1 MSNCKHPLGSRPG
14 GSRLQG
20 SIQAGAYAGGQGC
33 TGGVP
38 THLPPL
44 LSSQGSELGP
54 ESIKDGF
61 TSDAGVGDLAQV
73 GLPVQQEG
81 LQPDTR
87 KNFLD
92 WEKRQRNSPLHPP
105 RWIDPD
111 CPLPFLPFS
120 PWLAPSKASTS
131 LSVKS
136 AESLGKGPVFF
147 QHLLY

>member
-1 MSNCKHPLGSRPG
+1 MTEAWGGGRWQAAGRVSNCKHPLGSRPG

-20 SIQAGAYAGGQGC
+20 SIQARAYAGEQGC

-44 LSSQGSELGP
+44 LSSQGSVLGP

-61 TSDAGVGDLAQV
+61 TSDAGVGDLAQL

-92 WEKRQRNSPLHPP
+92 WEKRQRNSSLHPP
-105 RWIDPD
+105 PPWICTQKSPTS
-111 CPLPFLPFS
+111 CLRE
-120 PWLAPSKASTS
+120 PWLNLRVS
-131 LSVKS
+131 
-136 AESLGKGPVFF
+136 
-147 QHLLY
+147 

>member
-14 GSRLQG
+14 GGRLQG
-20 SIQAGAYAGGQGC
+20 SIQAGAYVGGQGC

-44 LSSQGSELGP
+44 LSSQGSVLGP
-54 ESIKDGF
+54 EGIKGGF
-61 TSDAGVGDLAQV
+61 TSDAGVGDLAQL

-92 WEKRQRNSPLHPP
+92 WEKRWRNSSLHPP
-105 RWIDPD
+105 TPD
-111 CPLPFLPFS
+111 LHAKVPSLLSEGAVVELACLPRKLGSGVGGPRV
-120 PWLAPSKASTS
+120 KAW
-131 LSVKS
+131 VG
-136 AESLGKGPVFF
+136 EGD
-147 QHLLY
+147 